1 MSNLDLDAPR
11 CESCGDALDVTRHE
25 HNDDTYN
32 GPGLQVWPDGGW
44 AYACECDWEHNDG
57 EGEIPTWR
65 NTQPKLC
72 AELDRLTRER
82 DEALAVLA
90 DLGGDHEALKPYAPP
105 GWWFCSAPF
114 KHCWIGPNG
123 QQVFAAIGG
132 EKRGALAAMRAA
144 DEAPS
149 EAGQ

>member
-1 MSNLDLDAPR
+1 MSKHANNLRRMGNEAHD
-11 CESCGDALDVTRHE
+11 CGD
-25 HNDDTYN
+25 
-32 GPGLQVWPDGGW
+32 W
-44 AYACECDWEHNDG
+44 AAAE
-57 EGEIPTWR
+57 
-65 NTQPKLC
+65 KLRQ
-72 AELDRLTRER
+72 AADAIDRLTRER

-123 QQVFAAIGG
+123 QEVFAAIGG